1 MRQRKIQ
8 MTPQRQAALEAV
20 LEYLMPAERRD
31 FEEAGQPENH
41 ICKRLQEIEA
51 WLEEVTAEA

>member
-1 MRQRKIQ
+1 MRQRKNQ

-31 FEEAGQPENH
+31 FEEAGQPESH
-41 ICKRLQEIEA
+41 IFERLQELER
-51 WLEEVTAEA
+51 WLEEVTAES